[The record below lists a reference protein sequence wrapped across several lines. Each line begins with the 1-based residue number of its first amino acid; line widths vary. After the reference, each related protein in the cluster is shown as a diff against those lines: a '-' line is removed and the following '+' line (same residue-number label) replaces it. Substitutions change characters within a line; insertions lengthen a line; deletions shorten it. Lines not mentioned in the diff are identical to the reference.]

1 VPEPARN
8 YAKPFAI
15 GGFIVAEIIMVF
27 TMLAPN
33 MKEAPRPPIDH
44 LLIRLLVGAFFF
56 GPFGLAA
63 GTGLGLLFNG
73 SRALFLRHRRSAIV
87 GFVVGELLLVVTAFA
102 LVSLSKIW
110 LKGNTVTGL
119 VLAVLVFG
127 INGIAGGILIGA
139 LLARA
144 RTDTPSPEPDVDKD
158 QA

>member
-27 TMLAPN
+27 MMLAPN
-33 MKEAPRPPIDH
+33 MKGAPRPPIDH

-63 GTGLGLLFNG
+63 GTGLGLLFTG
-73 SRALFLRHRRSAIV
+73 SRELFLRYRRSAIV
-87 GFVVGELLLVVTAFA
+87 GLLVGEFFLAVIAVAFGTYTNG
-102 LVSLSKIW
+102 W
-110 LKGNTVTGL
+110 LKDGTIRGL
-119 VLAVLVFG
+119 VLPVLVFG

-139 LLARA
+139 LLAKSRTDAPRA
-144 RTDTPSPEPDVDKD
+144 RSDWEED
-158 QA
+158 